1 MLLSGCKPD
10 HELDCFKSTGKV
22 ITTRRELPPIHTLT
36 VFDNV
41 DVNLV
46 QDTATFAE
54 VRTGKNLQQDLE
66 LTEQDGSLTIR
77 NTSRCNWV
85 RRYDVPRE
93 VTVHLP
99 SLLNLFQKGQNTV
112 RTQGTFRTEKL
123 FCHLVGAGD
132 FDLNVD
138 TRYLWLDLY
147 ELGDIRVT
155 GRTDT
160 LHLTLGGLGSVYG
173 RDLNARRSVVQI
185 NRATAGNAHLQV
197 TQELYGTHAG
207 AGTLFYSG
215 HPASVAVSVTGKG
228 KLMPVE

>member
-1 MLLSGCKPD
+1 MLSGCKPD

-22 ITTRRELPPIHTLT
+22 TTTRRELAPIHTLT

-41 DVNLV
+41 DVTLV

-54 VRTGKNLQQDLE
+54 VRTGQNLQEDLE

-99 SLLNLFQKGQNTV
+99 TLLNLFQKGQNTV
-112 RTQGTFRTEKL
+112 RTQGTFHAEKF

-132 FDLNVD
+132 FDLQVD
-138 TRYLWLDLY
+138 SRYLWLDLY
-147 ELGDIRVT
+147 ELGDIRIT
-155 GRTDT
+155 GRTDS
-160 LHLTLGGLGSVYG
+160 LHLTLGGLGSVYAK
-173 RDLNARRSVVQI
+173 DLTTRYSFVKI
-185 NRATAGNAHLQV
+185 NRATAGDAHLLV
-197 TQELYGTHAG
+197 TEQLFGYHAG
-207 AGTLFYSG
+207 AGTIFYFG
-215 HPASVAVSVTGKG
+215 TPRKVDISVTGKG
-228 KLMPVE
+228 KVVKME